1 MVQDELWQGEYN
13 AVAPNPTTNQE
24 FTETLAQVMHKPL
37 VLPKVPA
44 FGLKLAMGE
53 MSEIVLG
60 SQRVSADKV
69 LSQGFQYEYPLLKAA
84 LESFYE

>member
-1 MVQDELWQGEYN
+1 
-13 AVAPNPTTNQE
+13 
-24 FTETLAQVMHKPL
+24 VMHRPL
-37 VLPKVPA
+37 LLPKVPA

-69 LSQGFQYEYPLLKAA
+69 LSQGFTYEYPQLLAA
-84 LESFYE
+84 LESFYKE

>member
-1 MVQDELWQGEYN
+1 
-13 AVAPNPTTNQE
+13 
-24 FTETLAQVMHKPL
+24 
-37 VLPKVPA
+37 
-44 FGLKLAMGE
+44 MGE

-69 LSQGFQYEYPLLKAA
+69 LSQGFQFEYPVLKAA